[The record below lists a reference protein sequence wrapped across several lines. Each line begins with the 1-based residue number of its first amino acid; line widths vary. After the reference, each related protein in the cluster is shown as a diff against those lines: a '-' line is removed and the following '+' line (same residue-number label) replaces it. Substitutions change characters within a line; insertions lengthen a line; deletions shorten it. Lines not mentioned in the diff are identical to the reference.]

1 MNPIGL
7 AILVLFSL
15 FLLFKLEIFKWF
27 NEWVTLYVVLIM
39 IWLSENW
46 IWLLCWT
53 VWVFL
58 WLYLILN
65 AERRF

>member
-1 MNPIGL
+1 MNPVGL

-15 FLLFKLEIFKWF
+15 FLLFKLEISKWF
-27 NEWVTLYVVLIM
+27 NEWVTLYVVLVM

-53 VWVFL
+53 VWIFL

>member
-27 NEWVTLYVVLIM
+27 NEWVTLYVVLVM

-53 VWVFL
+53 VWIFL

>member
-1 MNPIGL
+1 MNPVGL
-7 AILVLFSL
+7 VILILFTL
-15 FLLFKLEIFKWF
+15 FLLFKLEIGKWL
-27 NEWVTLYVVLIM
+27 NEWVKLYVILIM

-53 VWVFL
+53 VWIFL

>member
-1 MNPIGL
+1 MNPVGL

-27 NEWVTLYVVLIM
+27 NEWVTLYVVLVM

-53 VWVFL
+53 VWIFL